1 MALSRSYLI
10 KVGSYEIPLSIMK
23 YGSYKSSPA
32 QRQDNDS
39 YVDADGYLHRTPM
52 PHVRSK
58 VEFELINLSE
68 RDFRG
73 FMDSITAQYINGLE
87 RKVHLTYYEEE
98 YGQYNEGDF
107 YMPGTMDFTM
117 LNKAVYDNIRIAF
130 IEY

>member
-1 MALSRSYLI
+1 MSFNRNYLI
-10 KVGSYEIPLSIMK
+10 KVGNYEIPLTIMK
-23 YGSYKSSPA
+23 YGTYKSSPA

-58 VEFELINLSE
+58 IEFETIPMPNA
-68 RDFRG
+68 DFDD
-73 FMDSITAQYINGLE
+73 FMSHITANYINGLE

-98 YGQYNEGDF
+98 YGNYVEGDF
-107 YMPGTMDFTM
+107 YMPATMEFNR
-117 LNKAVYDNIRIAF
+117 LNKLLYDSNRIAF